1 MKGYVL
7 VVGGRISKRHVYDGM
22 AGLLNSLKL
31 RILLQVEFK
40 LLKYIECELKM
51 YLSREELNYL
61 RCKLLIN
68 TEHLNCVLPVFFA
81 FFSKF
86 FQKR

>member
-7 VVGGRISKRHVYDGM
+7 VVGSRISKRHVYYGM
-22 AGLLNSLKL
+22 TGLLYSLKL
-31 RILLQVEFK
+31 RKLLQVKFK
-40 LLKYIECELKM
+40 RLNYIECELKV